1 MLYTLTFH
9 PVYRQYNA
17 KEQFQDR
24 WSWCHASWDI
34 WVRLINFKMAN
45 DARITSFAFFKPS
58 RIRLEQS
65 RQLYSIR
72 TSTALQCTSPKPRV
86 KYDTAVCNN
95 TIYRAFNYSTAII
108 KVLLFEPGAS
118 IYTSVPRAVP
128 PRLSY
133 GPHPAHRSLGL
144 TSSDV
149 HNASVPEP
157 GILIA
162 TISHL
167 IKNTQLFHNDL

>member
-1 MLYTLTFH
+1 MSVLSH
-9 PVYRQYNA
+9 
-17 KEQFQDR
+17 D
-24 WSWCHASWDI
+24 SWDI
-34 WVRLINFKMAN
+34 WAHLIKFKMPNEAQ
-45 DARITSFAFFKPS
+45 IGHSTSDTVHAGPTLLSFLIPFHTW
-58 RIRLEQS
+58 LEQS
-65 RQLYSIR
+65 RQLYPIR
-72 TSTALQCTSPKPRV
+72 TSTALQCTSPKPRK

-108 KVLLFEPGAS
+108 KVLFFEPGAS
-118 IYTSVPRAVP
+118 IYTSVPIAVP
-128 PRLSY
+128 PGLSY

-144 TSSDV
+144 TSSEV

>member
-1 MLYTLTFH
+1 MTAEIYGRIWLSLRCRTKHRLGIQLATPFTPVQLCFPFFIPFH
-9 PVYRQYNA
+9 T
-17 KEQFQDR
+17 
-24 WSWCHASWDI
+24 W
-34 WVRLINFKMAN
+34 
-45 DARITSFAFFKPS
+45 
-58 RIRLEQS
+58 LEQS
-65 RQLYSIR
+65 RQLYPIR
-72 TSTALQCTSPKPRV
+72 TSTALQCTSPKPRK

-118 IYTSVPRAVP
+118 IYTSVPIAVP
-128 PRLSY
+128 PGLSY

-144 TSSDV
+144 TSSEV
-149 HNASVPEP
+149 HNASVSEP